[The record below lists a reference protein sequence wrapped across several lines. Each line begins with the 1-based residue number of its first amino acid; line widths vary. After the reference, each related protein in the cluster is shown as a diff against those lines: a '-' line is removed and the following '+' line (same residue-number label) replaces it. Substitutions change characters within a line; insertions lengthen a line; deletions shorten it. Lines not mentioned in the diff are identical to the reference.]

1 MDVKFFKCMHCGNVA
16 IKPFDQGV
24 PMSCCGEKMVELRA
38 NDTDGAKEKHVPQVV
53 VDGSTVHVKVGE
65 VAHPMTPEHLVAF
78 IVLVTEKGYQIAPLT
93 AQDAPEATFALAA
106 GDAPVQVTTL
116 SIFGNSKKHPHHFLY
131 LIRSDSRL
139 ARRESRPLKNRSGL
153 SELFCLKG

>member
-53 VDGSTVHVKVGE
+53 VDGST
-65 VAHPMTPEHLVAF
+65 F

-106 GDAPVQVTTL
+106 GDAPVKAYEYCNL
-116 SIFGNSKKHPHHFLY
+116 H
-131 LIRSDSRL
+131 
-139 ARRESRPLKNRSGL
+139 GL
-153 SELFCLKG
+153 WVKEV

>member
-24 PMSCCGEKMVELRA
+24 PMSCCGEKMVEL
-38 NDTDGAKEKHVPQVV
+38 GAKHVPQVV

-65 VAHPMTPEHLVAF
+65 VAHPMTPEHLIAF
-78 IVLVTEKGYQIAPLT
+78 IVLVTEKGYQIVPLT

-106 GDAPVQVTTL
+106 GDAPVKAYEYCNL
-116 SIFGNSKKHPHHFLY
+116 H
-131 LIRSDSRL
+131 
-139 ARRESRPLKNRSGL
+139 GL
-153 SELFCLKG
+153 WVKEI

>member
-106 GDAPVQVTTL
+106 GDAPVKAYEYCNL
-116 SIFGNSKKHPHHFLY
+116 H
-131 LIRSDSRL
+131 
-139 ARRESRPLKNRSGL
+139 GL
-153 SELFCLKG
+153 WVQEL